1 MEKIRRNE
9 IDFLRAISVISV
21 IIFHLNK
28 EIFPLGYLG
37 VDLFFIIS
45 GYLITKNILRS
56 YKNNQ
61 FSFIIFYL
69 KRVRRIL
76 PALLVVLL
84 TTATASVF
92 ILLVADINKFSESI
106 LTSLGFVANFYFWI
120 TGGYFSTSDE
130 LKPLLHL
137 WSLSVE
143 EQFYLFFPLFLIII
157 LKAFKTLSA
166 HIFFIIFAI
175 TVSYGLNIFFIF
187 KGHYDPIF
195 FLFPGRVW
203 QFGVGALFAFLP
215 NIKLKN
221 IYLDSLYL
229 IIAFGLI
236 LINFNSTIKGL
247 PAGTLLSIGSVMI
260 LYKLQNDK
268 NQLFKFLNFKILI
281 FIGLISYSLYLW
293 HWPIISFLKYLSIGK
308 LSYTYIFLA
317 LFLTFLFAT
326 LTWKYVE
333 QPFIKSMSTGHVLIS
348 VSSGY
353 LILIFLCL
361 AVLNQKNLPSR
372 YDIFPNNL
380 SKAVGSTYHCSIF
393 DYRKYGYSY
402 ACIMNE
408 NVKKRPKLILFGNS
422 HAQMYGWGL
431 KEVLKEKKDQ
441 GLVIPL
447 NTCLPFTKVNISK
460 SCIYKAQTYIDT
472 ILNDKDIEIV
482 IIGFTWYVEQLV
494 DLEGNQIKDSD
505 FSARIKAINNL
516 ISSFKDKNKKVYL
529 LGPIEIPEKELA
541 SILSR
546 QIAIKKIKDYKLSTP
561 RVEFNKKYNLPIEY
575 FSKNMKKNFLL
586 PHKILCDINNCYFA
600 DNKGSYFADT
610 NHLSFYGSS
619 KMKDLFDIY

>member
-1 MEKIRRNE
+1 MEKLRRNE

-45 GYLITKNILRS
+45 GYLITRNILKDYRDN
-56 YKNNQ
+56 K
-61 FSFIIFYL
+61 FSFKIFYL

-76 PALLVVLL
+76 PVLLVVLL
-84 TTATASVF
+84 ATTIASTF
-92 ILLVADINKFSESI
+92 ILLVADINKFSESM

-157 LKAFKTLSA
+157 FKTFKSLSV
-166 HIFFIIFAI
+166 HIFFIVFVIIA
-175 TVSYGLNIFFIF
+175 SYGVNIFFIL

-203 QFGVGALFAFLP
+203 QFGVGSLFAFLP
-215 NIKLKN
+215 NIRIKN
-221 IYLDSLYL
+221 LYLDSLYL
-229 IIAFGLI
+229 VIAFGLI
-236 LINFNSTIKGL
+236 LINFNSIIDGL

-260 LYKLQNDK
+260 LYKLQNEK
-268 NQLFKFLNFKILI
+268 NQLFKFLNLKILI
-281 FIGLISYSLYLW
+281 FVGLMSYSLYLW
-293 HWPIISFLKYLSIGK
+293 HWPIISFLKYISIGK
-308 LSYTYIFLA
+308 LSYTFMFLA
-317 LFLTFLFAT
+317 LFLTFGLAT
-326 LTWKYVE
+326 LSWRYIE
-333 QPFIKSMSTGHVLIS
+333 QPFIKSIKSRNVLIY
-348 VSSGY
+348 VTSGY
-353 LILIFLCL
+353 LLLIFLCL
-361 AVLNQKNLPSR
+361 TILNLKDFPSR
-372 YDIFPNNL
+372 YDKFPNNL
-380 SKAVGSTYHCSIF
+380 AKAVGSTYHCSIS

-408 NVKKRPKLILFGNS
+408 GVRKKPATILFGNS

-431 KEVLKEKKDQ
+431 KEVLIDKNEQ
-441 GLVIPL
+441 ALVIPL
-447 NTCLPFTKVNISK
+447 NTCLPFIEINISK
-460 SCIYKAQTYIDT
+460 SCLTKAKTYFNA
-472 ILNDKDIEIV
+472 ILNDENIKIV
-482 IIGFTWYVEQLV
+482 IIGLTWYVNQVV
-494 DLEGNQIKDSD
+494 DSKGNNINDLD
-505 FSARIKAINNL
+505 FSVRIKATNNL
-516 ISSFKDKNKKVYL
+516 ISLLKKKGKKVYL
-529 LGPIEIPEKELA
+529 LGPIEIPDKELA

-546 QIAIKKIKDYKLSTP
+546 QIAIKKIKDYEISSP
-561 RVEFNKKYNLPIEY
+561 RINFNKKYNFPIEY
-575 FSKNMKKNFLL
+575 FSKRLKGNFLL
-586 PHKILCDINNCYFA
+586 PHKILCDIKNCYFA

-619 KMKDLFDIY
+619 KMKDLFNIY

>member
-1 MEKIRRNE
+1 MGKIRRNE

-45 GYLITKNILRS
+45 GYLITKNILKS
-56 YKNNQ
+56 YKENE
-61 FSFIIFYL
+61 FSFKNFYL

-84 TTATASVF
+84 ATTVASTL
-92 ILLVADINKFSESI
+92 ILLVADINKFSESA

-143 EQFYLFFPLFLIII
+143 EQFYLFFPLFLVIIF
-157 LKAFKTLSA
+157 KFFKTKSA
-166 HIFFIIFAI
+166 HIFFIIFTI
-175 TVSYGLNIFFIF
+175 IVSYGLNIFFIF

-203 QFGVGALFAFLP
+203 QFGIGSLFAFLP

-221 IYLDSLYL
+221 VFFDSLYL

-247 PAGTLLSIGSVMI
+247 PAGTLLSVGTVMI
-260 LYKLQNDK
+260 LYKLQNEK
-268 NQLFKFLNFKILI
+268 NQLFKFVNLKLLI
-281 FIGLISYSLYLW
+281 FVGLISYSLYLW
-293 HWPIISFLKYLSIGK
+293 HWPIISFLKYISIGK
-308 LSYTYIFLA
+308 LSYNFIFLA
-317 LFLTFLFAT
+317 LSLTIFLAT

-333 QPFIKSMSTGHVLIS
+333 QPFIKSLNTRHVLFF
-348 VSSGY
+348 VSGGY
-353 LILIFLCL
+353 IILIFLCL

-372 YDIFPNNL
+372 YNTFSNNL
-380 SKAVGSTYHCSIF
+380 AKAVGSTYHCSLS

-402 ACIMNE
+402 ACIMNK
-408 NVKKRPKLILFGNS
+408 NVKKKPKLILFGNS

-431 KEVLKEKKDQ
+431 KEFLIDKNDQ

-447 NTCLPFTKVNISK
+447 NTCLPFTEVNISK
-460 SCIYKAQTYIDT
+460 ACINKARTYIDT
-472 ILNDKDIEIV
+472 ILSDKDINIV

-494 DLEGNQIKDSD
+494 DSHGNQITDSD
-505 FSARIKAINNL
+505 FSARIEAINNL
-516 ISSFKDKNKKVYL
+516 VALFKKRKKEVYL
-529 LGPIEIPEKELA
+529 LGPIEIPQQELA

-546 QIAIKKIKDYKLSTP
+546 QIAMKKIKDYEISTP
-561 RVEFNKKYNLPIEY
+561 RINFDNKYNFPIEY
-575 FSKNMKKNFLL
+575 FSKNLKNNFLL
-586 PHKILCDINNCYFA
+586 PHRILCDKDKCHFA
-600 DNKGSYFADT
+600 DRNGSYFADT
-610 NHLSFYGSS
+610 NHLSFYGSL
-619 KMKDLFDIY
+619 KMKGLFNIY